1 MYPEKTITSKES
13 HTPMFIVALFTIA
26 RTWKQPNCPSG
37 EERIK
42 SWYINHS
49 KILFDPPPRE
59 MEIKTKITKWD
70 QKNLKAFAQQRK
82 T

>member
-1 MYPEKTITSKES
+1 
-13 HTPMFIVALFTIA
+13 MFIAPLFTISK
-26 RTWKQPNCPSG
+26 TWKSHKCSST
-37 EERIK
+37 EEWIK

-70 QKNLKAFAQQRK
+70 LKKLKSFCTAKENIR
-82 T
+82 